1 MNEIVRSDAR
11 AVGQI
16 SMAKASCDP
25 EYRRRDCRVIACR
38 LRSSGTETEAHPQRV
53 CAREAP
59 MRLVDRRSDVCGA
72 CSENRPIRAALD
84 AYCGD
89 FIVEDRIR
97 AGDLV
102 ELLPHLRGR
111 TRPFSVIYAPHRRLS
126 AASRSLIDMLTMSTA
141 EA

>member
-1 MNEIVRSDAR
+1 
-11 AVGQI
+11 
-16 SMAKASCDP
+16 
-25 EYRRRDCRVIACR
+25 
-38 LRSSGTETEAHPQRV
+38 
-53 CAREAP
+53 

-89 FIVEDRIR
+89 FIVRDRIR

-111 TRPFSVIYAPHRRLS
+111 TRPFSVIYAPRRRLS